1 MTILRQPQLSTVAA
15 ASCWLLFVT
24 ACCLPAF
31 WLEGRPEPEP
41 AIGLLL
47 IGWLGLFQLLDG
59 QIDALGWLAN
69 PFFLLST
76 LLTLS
81 RSYRPALASAAVA
94 VAFAL
99 TSFLIREMLVN
110 EAGHTRPVVGYGP
123 GFWLW
128 QAAIG
133 LCLIAPA
140 FLLAMQRHRTAEKPT
155 LLEFDAELPLRT

>member
-15 ASCWLLFVT
+15 ASCWLLFVA

-31 WLEGRPEPEP
+31 RLEGRPEPEP

-69 PFFLLST
+69 PFFLMST
-76 LLTLS
+76 LLTLA

-99 TSFLIREMLVN
+99 TSFLIREMMVN
-110 EAGHTRPVVGYGP
+110 EAGHTRPVVGYGA

-133 LCLIAPA
+133 LCLLAPA
-140 FLLAMQRHRTAEKPT
+140 VLLAMQHYLAAEKPT
-155 LLEFDAELPLRT
+155 LLEFDAELPLRS